1 MSEMAEFTP
10 LLLKALESI
19 ESPDRKRVIDMVNE
33 LKQITDDVKTSI
45 THLNEM
51 VSSLRGFSRQRQ
63 TQTPPATDPLPI
75 LRHAMSV
82 CQDLA
87 VKVHAAIDYKGPREL
102 PRVRMPATELT
113 QVLINLVANG
123 AQAVA
128 ARGSPNGKVS
138 IEAHEDPS
146 GMLVLE
152 VRDDG
157 VGMPPDVLKRVGTPF
172 FTTRAEG
179 TGLGLANCQRLIGT
193 AGGRMRIDS
202 KEGVGTTVTIL
213 LPIAA

>member
-1 MSEMAEFTP
+1 MPRVLEMV
-10 LLLKALESI
+10 
-19 ESPDRKRVIDMVNE
+19 DE
-33 LKQITDDVKTSI
+33 LGQITDDVKTSVD
-45 THLNEM
+45 HLNTLI
-51 VSSLRGFSRQRQ
+51 SSLRGFSKAR
-63 TQTPPATDPLPI
+63 TDNTPPATDPIPI

-82 CQDLA
+82 CQELA
-87 VKVHAAIDYKGPREL
+87 VKVRAQIDYEGPREL
-102 PRVRMPATELT
+102 PRVRMPPTELT

-128 ARGSPNGKVS
+128 ARGEPNGKVS
-138 IEAHEDPS
+138 IEAHEDGH

-157 VGMPPDVLKRVGTPF
+157 VGMAPEVLKRVGTPF

-179 TGLGLANCQRLIGT
+179 TGLGLANCQRLVGT

-202 KEGVGTTVTIL
+202 TVGVGTTVTIL